1 MIGLRLTCYSVLH
14 VLGIYL
20 FTSGFL
26 LTRMVLDHKSEC
38 AVPPVEGSKDHI
50 TGSPESGCW
59 HPKTFEKAIII
70 LVDALRY
77 DFTVPFPV
85 DGSNEQPHHFH
96 NAFPVLYETAIEQ
109 PNNAF
114 LLPFIADAPTA
125 TLQRLK
131 GLTTGTLPT
140 FVDAGSNF
148 AGTAIEED
156 NLISQLRNASKRV
169 VHLGD
174 DTWHALFPGH
184 FEPELT
190 RAYDSFNVWDLH
202 TVDDGVTDHIFPL
215 MHASN
220 TSMWDV
226 VIGHYLGVDHAG
238 HRYGPDHSAMTAK
251 LKQMDGIIR
260 KMISQLDDSTLLV
273 VMGDHGMDAKGD
285 HGGES
290 DDEIQAALW
299 MYSKQE
305 RFGRSSPTHNAPPAT
320 AKERPVAQIDL
331 VPTLSL
337 LLGMPIP
344 FNNLGRPIEE
354 AFVGTKGADVENMA
368 VVNRL
373 TAAQIYRYQ
382 EEYALVQSMDED
394 ARASSLSS
402 FRLANDAWDVTSKR
416 NKTEDFVH
424 VYELYKTY
432 QQETLDICK
441 ALWASFDV
449 PRMLNGVTILAFTLV
464 VLAVYAR
471 GVSGDL
477 SELSPIFLTRGSI
490 GTVLGCLVGMG
501 ANYVVPDV
509 PRQHAM
515 IYAAA
520 ICGNLG
526 IASAFWNLRR
536 RLLFLLPT
544 SIWGFLSVTFTL
556 LLSVG
561 FAANSFT
568 IWEDE
573 ILMYFLSTFGIL
585 SALSSFRQPGT
596 IDRVLGVYHSVLFI
610 ILTRLSSLS
619 RLCREEQMPYCKST
633 YYASANSSTS
643 ATWQLV
649 LPFVVALL
657 LPTFIRGYYDGT
669 LSYQNSAVM
678 WLGFG
683 LRFGLL
689 LSAAY
694 WTLDAADDGDWY
706 PGYGGILKMSK
717 TFIAQI
723 TLAIAV
729 GIGYPTFTLA
739 KPFLNIEEGPS
750 HKHKSHPSKQIVPSG
765 SNARTSIAILGYGNV
780 HGSRY
785 AVLITIWY
793 LALALVQKPM
803 GAGAL
808 ALCCWQIFSLLE
820 IVATNH
826 LSSSAIGPVILGL
839 LGSFHFFKTGHQA
852 TLSSIQWES
861 AFVPLHTIRYP
872 WSPLLVVMNTFG
884 AQILCAVAVP
894 ALVLWKQHPKKKGL
908 LGHVAKAVGTHLLFY
923 AAINL
928 ATTMWAGHLRRHLM
942 LYRIFS
948 PRFMMGAMVLLIV
961 DVVSIFI
968 AVGGSRMS
976 FLSVAEVFGLVI

>member
-1 MIGLRLTCYSVLH
+1 MLI
-14 VLGIYL
+14 
-20 FTSGFL
+20 
-26 LTRMVLDHKSEC
+26 
-38 AVPPVEGSKDHI
+38 
-50 TGSPESGCW
+50 
-59 HPKTFEKAIII
+59 
-70 LVDALRY
+70 DALRY
-77 DFTVPFPV
+77 DFTVPFPLT
-85 DGSNEQPHHFH
+85 GSDEQPHHFH
-96 NAFPVLYETAIEQ
+96 NALSVLYETAVAH
-109 PNNAF
+109 PHNAF

-156 NLISQLRNASKRV
+156 NLISQLRSAGKRV

-184 FEPELT
+184 FEPKLT

-202 TVDDGVTDHIFPL
+202 TVDNGVTEHIFPL

-220 TSMWDV
+220 TSEWDV
-226 VIGHYLGVDHAG
+226 AIGHYLGVDHAG
-238 HRYGPDHSAMTAK
+238 HRYGPDHPAMAAK
-251 LKQMDGIIR
+251 LKQMDTVIR
-260 KMISQLDDSTLLV
+260 QMIDQLDDSTLLV

-299 MYSKQE
+299 MYSKQK
-305 RFGRSSPTHNAPPAT
+305 RFGRSSPSFAIPPGT

-337 LLGMPIP
+337 LLGLPIP
-344 FNNLGRPIEE
+344 FNNLGKPIEE
-354 AFVGTKGADVENMA
+354 AFIGTSGDDYKNMA
-368 VVNRL
+368 TVNRL
-373 TAAQIYRYQ
+373 TAAQIFRYQ
-382 EEYALVQSMDED
+382 KEYASVQSMDD
-394 ARASSLSS
+394 DVRAPSLSS
-402 FRLANDAWDVTSKR
+402 FKSANDAWDVNEKSR
-416 NKTEDFVH
+416 IEDYTH

-432 QQETLDICK
+432 QEETLAICK

-449 PRMLNGVTILAFTLV
+449 PRMLNGVTILASTL
-464 VLAVYAR
+464 LILGVYAR
-471 GVSGDL
+471 GLAGDL
-477 SELSPIFLTRGSI
+477 SEFSPILLTRG
-490 GTVLGCLVGMG
+490 GTGVLLGCLVGF
-501 ANYVVPDV
+501 AVSAILPEV

-520 ICGNLG
+520 MCGNFG
-526 IASAFWNLRR
+526 VASAFWHLRR
-536 RLLFLLPT
+536 RIISFVPNT
-544 SIWGFLSVTFTL
+544 IWGCMSFIFTL
-556 LLSVG
+556 LLSLG

-573 ILMYFLSTFGIL
+573 ILMFFLSTFGFVSI
-585 SALSSFRQPGT
+585 LSSFRQPNT
-596 IDRVLGVYHSVLFI
+596 TDRVLGVYHSILFLV
-610 ILTRLSSLS
+610 LTRVASLS

-633 YYASANSSTS
+633 YYASATSSTS
-643 ATWQLV
+643 ATWQLMI
-649 LPFVVALL
+649 PFAVALF

-669 LSYQNSAVM
+669 LSYQNSAIM
-678 WLGFG
+678 WLGFA

-694 WTLDAADDGDWY
+694 WTLDAADDGEWY
-706 PGYGGILKMSK
+706 PGYGDILKTSK
-717 TFIAQI
+717 TVIAQI
-723 TLAIAV
+723 TLAIAIGV
-729 GIGYPTFTLA
+729 GYPTFTWA

-750 HKHKSHPSKQIVPSG
+750 HMHKPHPSKQIVPTS
-765 SNARTSIAILGYGNV
+765 SNNRTAIAILGYGNV

-785 AVLITIWY
+785 AILITIWY

-808 ALCCWQIFSLLE
+808 AICAWQIFSLLE
-820 IVATNH
+820 IMATNH
-826 LSSSAIGPVILGL
+826 LTSSAIGPIILAL

-852 TLSSIQWES
+852 ALSSIQWES
-861 AFVPLHTIRYP
+861 AFIPLHTIRYP
-872 WSPLLVVMNTFG
+872 WSPLLVILNTFG

-894 ALVLWKQHPKKKGL
+894 AVALWKQHPKKKGL
-908 LGHVAKAVGTHLLFY
+908 LGSVARAVATHVLFY
-923 AAINL
+923 AGVNL

-948 PRFMMGAMVLLIV
+948 PRFMMGAMVLFIV
-961 DVVSIFI
+961 DIVCIFV
-968 AVGGSRMS
+968 AVGGTRLS
-976 FLSVAEVFGLVI
+976 FLSAAEVFGASA